1 MYFYTKKILFHF
13 FKKQAYCNQNIFVL
27 FICFECMQTYIFCF
41 IVVAV
46 AVSINTI
53 YYFTLVYSKLTCT
66 SIFTGRMGS
75 QFCTFF
81 LSTCYTDISI
91 YKRVEFSVYCIILI
105 FHVCNLSNSIKTLW
119 LTIKLMVPC
128 LHSVMVW
135 HWECLISENSSVDQG
150 LLYWVFF
157 WGSWNKQIFNSDSWN
172 YFCNTFLT

>member
-1 MYFYTKKILFHF
+1 MIPETNQYYQRNREGHLYKVLEYMYFYTKKILFHF

-53 YYFTLVYSKLTCT
+53 YYFTLVYSTLPCT

-91 YKRVEFSVYCIILI
+91 YKRINFSVYCIIVI
-105 FHVCNLSNSIKTLW
+105 FHVCNLSNSIKTL
-119 LTIKLMVPC
+119 
-128 LHSVMVW
+128 
-135 HWECLISENSSVDQG
+135 
-150 LLYWVFF
+150 
-157 WGSWNKQIFNSDSWN
+157 
-172 YFCNTFLT
+172 

>member
-1 MYFYTKKILFHF
+1 MLWMHADI
-13 FKKQAYCNQNIFVL
+13 
-27 FICFECMQTYIFCF
+27 YIFCF

-53 YYFTLVYSKLTCT
+53 YYFTLVYSTLPCT

-81 LSTCYTDISI
+81 LSTCYTGISI
-91 YKRVEFSVYCIILI
+91 YKRINFSVYCIIVI

-150 LLYWVFF
+150 LLYCFYLKVLETNR
-157 WGSWNKQIFNSDSWN
+157 SLI
-172 YFCNTFLT
+172 LTVEIISVIHLYVHL

>member
-1 MYFYTKKILFHF
+1 
-13 FKKQAYCNQNIFVL
+13 
-27 FICFECMQTYIFCF
+27 MQTYIFCF

-119 LTIKLMVPC
+119 LTIKLMVRTLFTFC
-128 LHSVMVW
+128 YGLALGVSDIW
-135 HWECLISENSSVDQG
+135 KFISWSGFVV
-150 LLYWVFF
+150 LFLFK
-157 WGSWNKQIFNSDSWN
+157 GSWNKQIFNSDSWN
-172 YFCNTFLT
+172 YFCNTSLCPSLSLQI